1 MSSYAVRLWSVVTV
15 IWGILYGTAVAA
27 PLPESQ
33 TGKWRLVREIPLPGA
48 ASRFDYMS
56 LDPAD
61 NRLYL
66 AHLGDG
72 RLVVFDT
79 KKMEVIANLGGFPHV
94 HGVLVVPGLHRVYA
108 TVSTLSRRKAGRLV
122 VLDSRTLHGVAK
134 ISVGIHPDGLDY
146 ESTTGRL
153 FVSNEWGGSVS
164 VVDALHERVIG
175 TIPLGGEVGNTRVD
189 PVAHRVWA
197 TVQTQNLLVGMDPKS
212 LTVVRRIPLPCR
224 HPHGLLIR
232 GKRHLALVACERDA
246 SLLGVDLVTG
256 RILFRSTTGKRPDV
270 LSEDPSRHLL
280 FVASESGVVDV
291 FRLGDHLEKLSEK
304 FLGVRAHSVLVDPRS
319 SLLYFPFEN
328 RGDRPA
334 LRIYEWKK
342 QGEKS

>member
-1 MSSYAVRLWSVVTV
+1 MLGDAIRLWSVVTV

-108 TVSTLSRRKAGRLV
+108 TVSPLSRRKAGSLV
-122 VLDSRTLHGVAK
+122 VLDSRTLRRVAK
-134 ISVGIHPDGLDY
+134 IPVGIHPDGLDY
-146 ESTTGRL
+146 ESTTGRV

-164 VVDALHERVIG
+164 VVDAMHGQVIG

-189 PVAHRVWA
+189 TVTHRVWA
-197 TVQTQNLLVGMDPKS
+197 TVQTQNLLVGMDPKT
-212 LTVVRRIPLPCR
+212 LTVVRRIPLPCH
-224 HPHGLLIR
+224 HPHGLLIL
-232 GKRHLALVACERDA
+232 GKRHLALVACEKDA
-246 SLLGVDLVTG
+246 SLLGVGLVTG
-256 RILFRSTTGKRPDV
+256 TILFRSTTGKRPDV

-291 FRLGDHLEKLSEK
+291 YRLGDHLEKLSEK
-304 FLGVRAHSVLVDPRS
+304 FLGFRAHSVLADPRR
-319 SLLYFPFEN
+319 SLLYFPIEN
-328 RGDRPA
+328 VRGRPV
-334 LRIYEWKK
+334 LRIYEWNK
-342 QGEKS
+342 